1 MAYNVNQTPSV
12 PHLCAILLMQSQQRP
27 KEESAK
33 DKSSIWDWTPPGDL
47 TETGAWKVLRELAM
61 TLSKSVPCTLKLLF
75 RQTLLCCFGVL
86 HTQQA
91 LLHRL
96 QNCRLYRQDEL
107 INCACSTLQ
116 TSDLVYTLPYTG
128 ASYMS
133 TVQLTLWQPW
143 TNLSG
148 SDDAAQICS
157 RFCFAVSV
165 YQLASRCSATI
176 LRGRHIVMT

>member
-116 TSDLVYTLPYTG
+116 TSDLVYTLPYTRRFLHVHS
-128 ASYMS
+128 AAYI
-133 TVQLTLWQPW
+133 VATLDEFIRVRRRCA
-143 TNLSG
+143 NLFSLLLCCLG
-148 SDDAAQICS
+148 VPA
-157 RFCFAVSV
+157 CFT
-165 YQLASRCSATI
+165 L
-176 LRGRHIVMT
+176 